1 MFDFGHSRVRS
12 SVCLFASVSSAPSV
26 CVGARTRKGARRQ
39 RSGIWMHG
47 DDRGG
52 GDDELVMLLVCV
64 AAVAVAAAA
73 AAAAAVHSMPEFIL
87 VQSWPWQII
96 VWGWLIG
103 FSR

>member
-1 MFDFGHSRVRS
+1 
-12 SVCLFASVSSAPSV
+12 
-26 CVGARTRKGARRQ
+26 
-39 RSGIWMHG
+39 MHG

-52 GDDELVMLLVCV
+52 GGDELVMLLVCV

-87 VQSWPWQII
+87 VQNWPWQII